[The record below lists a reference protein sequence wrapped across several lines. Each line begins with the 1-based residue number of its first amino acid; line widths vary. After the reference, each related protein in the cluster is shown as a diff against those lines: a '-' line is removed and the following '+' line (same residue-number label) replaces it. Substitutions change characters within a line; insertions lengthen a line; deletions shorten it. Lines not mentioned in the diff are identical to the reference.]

1 MPRRFVDISVALE
14 NGIKSDPDF
23 MLPEITYYVHEQTAK
38 EICGLFPGLTP
49 DQLPDSMGWAI
60 EKVKL
65 STHNGT
71 HVDAPWHYHPTM
83 DGGERAITID
93 EIPLEWCYQPG
104 VKFDFRHFDD
114 GYLVTPGDMQ
124 AELERIGHEL
134 QPLNFGLFPI
144 LNKGYDWHHQ
154 WEPEYLEMTRD
165 FIFRNTFKDIEW
177 VLKTLGEEHG
187 VRFEF
192 ECYDMGHLYNLAHF
206 VDRGLIKPPFF
217 VQTIFGIL
225 GGIGADLE
233 NLDHMRR
240 IANKLF
246 GEENYEWSIL
256 AAGRH
261 QMSFVT
267 TGAIMGGNVRVGL
280 EDSLYIGKGQL
291 AESNADQV
299 AKIKRIVED
308 LSLDVATPAE
318 ARERLALKGGDMV
331 KF

>member
-1 MPRRFVDISVALE
+1 MAKDGKVIITCAVTGAIHTPTMSPFLPITPNEVAE
-14 NGIKSDPDF
+14 DAIKAAEAGASILHLHARDPDDGR
-23 MLPEITYYVHEQTAK
+23 P
-38 EICGLFPGLTP
+38 TP
-49 DQLPDSMGWAI
+49 D
-60 EKVKL
+60 
-65 STHNGT
+65 
-71 HVDAPWHYHPTM
+71 
-83 DGGERAITID
+83 
-93 EIPLEWCYQPG
+93 PG
-104 VKFDFRHFDD
+104 VFMEFLPRIK
-114 GYLVTPGDMQ
+114 Q
-124 AELERIGHEL
+124 ATDAVVNITTGGGHGMTLEERCAAALAVSPEMTALNMGSM
-134 QPLNFGLFPI
+134 NFGLYPI
-144 LNKGYDWHHQ
+144 LEKNLDWKHQ

-165 FIFRNTFKDIEW
+165 FIFRNTFADIEW

-217 VQTIFGIL
+217 IQTIFGIL
-225 GGIGADLE
+225 GGIGADIE
-233 NLDHMRR
+233 NLAHMRR

-261 QMSFVT
+261 QMNFVT
-267 TGAIMGGNVRVGL
+267 SGAIMGGNVRVGL
-280 EDSLYIGKGQL
+280 EDSLYIAKGQL

-308 LSLDVATPAE
+308 LSLEVASPTE
-318 ARERLALKGGDMV
+318 ARERLGLKGGDMV